1 MKSGKTID
9 NAELCA
15 RLYLLKVNNSPTTSE
30 CGNLGVKSHCQ
41 FSSFES
47 VDHSNKVCSI
57 MMWHYR
63 LGHPNFSYFERLF
76 PSLFINKKEKL
87 FQCDVCQL
95 SKHTRIHY
103 TPRPSQPF
111 SLIHADIW
119 GPSRFENITRAR
131 WFLLLVDD
139 HTRLSWTFLMKNKSE
154 TSQIFQT
161 FHKMIQ
167 NQFQTNIQVFKTD
180 NARDFFNSILGSYL
194 QSHGIV
200 HQGSCV
206 DTPQQIGVAEHENR
220 HLLEVA
226 WSLLFISHV
235 STNLWGE
242 AILSATYLINR
253 IPS

>member
-1 MKSGKTID
+1 
-9 NAELCA
+9 
-15 RLYLLKVNNSPTTSE
+15 
-30 CGNLGVKSHCQ
+30 
-41 FSSFES
+41 
-47 VDHSNKVCSI
+47 

-63 LGHPNFSYFERLF
+63 LGHPNFPYLERLF
-76 PSLFINKKEKL
+76 PSLFINKKAKL

-95 SKHTRIHY
+95 SKHTCSHY
-103 TPRPSQPF
+103 APRPHTPSQPF
-111 SLIHADIW
+111 SLIHGNIW
-119 GPSRFENITRAR
+119 GPSRVENITRAH

-154 TSQIFQT
+154 TSQIFQP

-200 HQGSCV
+200 HQSSCV
-206 DTPQQIGVAEHENR
+206 DTPQQNGVAERKNR

-226 WSLLFISHV
+226 CSLLFTPMFLKIY
-235 STNLWGE
+235 GE
-242 AILSATYLINR
+242 RLS
-253 IPS
+253 